1 MITIHE
7 NVNFTDRTSGT
18 WLPDCS
24 KLAIN
29 QKNNNAINLA
39 TKYHHQFLAINQKN
53 NNAINLAT
61 KYHHQ
66 FFFMLPCVSLVK
78 SSYWS
83 SFHVIIVNGY
93 RVMIIVLYNGFT

>member
-39 TKYHHQFLAINQKN
+39 TKYHHQF
-53 NNAINLAT
+53 
-61 KYHHQ
+61 
-66 FFFMLPCVSLVK
+66 FFMLPCVSLVK

-83 SFHVIIVNGY
+83 SFRVIIVNGY

>member
-39 TKYHHQFLAINQKN
+39 TKYN
-53 NNAINLAT
+53 
-61 KYHHQ
+61 HQ
-66 FFFMLPCVSLVK
+66 FFFYVTLCFPCQV
-78 SSYWS
+78 
-83 SFHVIIVNGY
+83 
-93 RVMIIVLYNGFT
+93 

>member
-39 TKYHHQFLAINQKN
+39 TKYN
-53 NNAINLAT
+53 
-61 KYHHQ
+61 HQ
-66 FFFMLPCVSLVK
+66 FFFMLPCVFLVK

>member
-39 TKYHHQFLAINQKN
+39 A
-53 NNAINLAT
+53 

-66 FFFMLPCVSLVK
+66 FFLCCLVFLLSSLVTGPVFM
-78 SSYWS
+78 SLSLM
-83 SFHVIIVNGY
+83 VIE
-93 RVMIIVLYNGFT
+93 L